1 MSRESFLRR
10 ANHTQGAAYHR
21 SKAQEKDLARRGS
34 CNLVP
39 RSGAGVE
46 KGDIKGY
53 NGVWRI
59 EAKTTTKKS
68 FSITQ
73 KMLDQIEEAAL
84 AHGELPAIV
93 IEFVDEHGKPIREVC
108 VVPSYTLDTVGK

>member
-1 MSRESFLRR
+1 MSRESFLKR
-10 ANHTQGAAYHR
+10 ANHSQGAAYHR
-21 SKAQEKDLARRGS
+21 SKEQEDELARRGFGRP
-34 CNLVP
+34 VP

-46 KGDIKGY
+46 KGDIKKY

-68 FSITQ
+68 FSVTQ
-73 KMLDQIEEAAL
+73 DMINKIEEAAL

-93 IEFVDEHGKPIREVC
+93 IEFIDEHGKPVREIC